1 MNHQKIEDLVSH
13 IDYIMS
19 ELKHLRT
26 KMTLDD
32 GIHFNVIL
40 EDNVFII
47 ELWDTDLLEP
57 RILAYT
63 NGSVEK
69 AQTIREAQSALNQ
82 LGIRAFKKQIYWNS
96 DLPWE
101 DLTENFQ
108 KLDQV
113 YKIEK
118 RVLDIGLRQD
128 IKERVNALYSL
139 S

>member
-1 MNHQKIEDLVSH
+1 
-13 IDYIMS
+13 MS

-26 KMTLDD
+26 KITLDD

-57 RILAYT
+57 RILSYT

-69 AQTIREAQSALNQ
+69 AQTVREAQSALNQ